1 MFSRN
6 LIAGFLLCAFTC
18 MAEDQ
23 RLWCAPNYGVFNLR
37 SIPNSVYT
45 NSVFWGI
52 TGDNPNRYETWTVA
66 NGAKTHSPIGLQTNP
81 TNRPAYQS
89 NGSLYFDGTNDSIA
103 LSSSNEFNFGTGNF
117 SISAWV
123 NPLTVANNRMILDKR
138 VSPSAGGYALGTV
151 SNTFS
156 FSINHLAGTPTLSIQ
171 SSAVL
176 TTGSW
181 FHVAATVDRPNNFAR
196 FFVNGI
202 TNSSGTIPAVG
213 DISSGVLP
221 VIGQR
226 TLPTSSLTNFYG
238 SIGGLQ
244 VFSYALSTGDVLA
257 IYSKGSPR

>member
-1 MFSRN
+1 M
-6 LIAGFLLCAFTC
+6 
-18 MAEDQ
+18 
-23 RLWCAPNYGVFNLR
+23 
-37 SIPNSVYT
+37 
-45 NSVFWGI
+45 
-52 TGDNPNRYETWTVA
+52 VA

-181 FHVAATVDRPNNFAR
+181 FHVAVTVDRPNNFAR